1 MGLDL
6 IRNCSDIVHNIYM
19 FVMLYVVKDLRFYLE
34 YLNLNYDTL
43 NITLNISNIKM
54 QMLII

>member
-1 MGLDL
+1 
-6 IRNCSDIVHNIYM
+6 M